1 MINNLS
7 NYFAAEKQESVIFIS
22 VGILAIAVSIWLWIN
37 GHRLKSMAY
46 PLVIIGLMQMVVGS
60 TIFFRTDS
68 QVSALSTQLQ
78 QNPTAMRVEESA
90 RMETVMKNFSIYKAI
105 EMMLLITGVGIII
118 FLQQKDMAA
127 GIGVGLILQSAI
139 TLTLDI
145 FAEARGADYMSA
157 LDRVPL

>member
-1 MINNLS
+1 MINNLGS
-7 NYFAAEKQESVIFIS
+7 YFAAAKQESVIFIS

-46 PLVIIGLMQMVVGS
+46 PLVIIGLMQMAVGS

-90 RMETVMKNFSIYKAI
+90 RMEAVMKNFSIYKAI
-105 EMMLLITGVGIII
+105 EMILLITGVGIII
-118 FLQQKDMAA
+118 FLQQKDVAA
-127 GIGVGLILQSAI
+127 GIGIGLILQSAI

-145 FAEARGADYMSA
+145 FAEARSADYMSA
-157 LDRVPL
+157 LDRVPI

>member
-1 MINNLS
+1 MINNLGS
-7 NYFAAEKQESVIFIS
+7 YFAAEKQESVIFIS

-46 PLVIIGLMQMVVGS
+46 PLVIIGLMQMAVGS

-78 QNPTAMRVEESA
+78 QNPIAVRVEESA
-90 RMETVMKNFSIYKAI
+90 RMEAVMKNFSIYKAI
-105 EMMLLITGVGIII
+105 EMILLITGVGIII
-118 FLQQKDMAA
+118 FLQQKDVAA
-127 GIGVGLILQSAI
+127 GIGIGLILQSAI

-145 FAEARGADYMSA
+145 FAEARSADYMSA
-157 LDRVPL
+157 LDRVPI

>member
-118 FLQQKDMAA
+118 FRNRKIWQQ
-127 GIGVGLILQSAI
+127 
-139 TLTLDI
+139 
-145 FAEARGADYMSA
+145 A
-157 LDRVPL
+157 LASD

>member
-22 VGILAIAVSIWLWIN
+22 IGILAIAVSIWLWIN

-90 RMETVMKNFSIYKAI
+90 RMETVMKNFSFYKAI

>member
-7 NYFAAEKQESVIFIS
+7 SYFAAEKQESVIFIS
-22 VGILAIAVSIWLWIN
+22 VGILAIGVSIWLWIN

-46 PLVIIGLMQMVVGS
+46 PLVIIGLIQMVVGS

-68 QVSALSTQLQ
+68 QVSALNTQLQ

-90 RMETVMKNFSIYKAI
+90 RMETVMKYFSIYKAI

>member
-1 MINNLS
+1 MINNLGS
-7 NYFAAEKQESVIFIS
+7 FFAAEKQESVIFIS

-46 PLVIIGLMQMVVGS
+46 PLVIIGLMQMAVGS

-105 EMMLLITGVGIII
+105 EMILLITGVGIII
-118 FLQQKDMAA
+118 FLQQKDVAA
-127 GIGVGLILQSAI
+127 VIGIGLILQSAI

-145 FAEARGADYMSA
+145 FAEARSADYMSA
-157 LDRVPL
+157 LDRVPI

>member
-90 RMETVMKNFSIYKAI
+90 RMETVMKNFSFYKAI

>member
-1 MINNLS
+1 MINNLGS
-7 NYFAAEKQESVIFIS
+7 YFAAEKQESVIFIS

-46 PLVIIGLMQMVVGS
+46 PLVIIGLMQMAVGS

-78 QNPTAMRVEESA
+78 QNPITMRVEESA
-90 RMETVMKNFSIYKAI
+90 RMEAVMKNFSIYKAI
-105 EMMLLITGVGIII
+105 EMILLITGVGIII
-118 FLQQKDMAA
+118 FLQQKDVAA
-127 GIGVGLILQSAI
+127 GIGIGLILQSAI

-145 FAEARGADYMSA
+145 FAEARSADYMSA
-157 LDRVPL
+157 LDRVPI

>member
-1 MINNLS
+1 MINNLGS
-7 NYFAAEKQESVIFIS
+7 YFAAEKQESVIFIS

-46 PLVIIGLMQMVVGS
+46 PLVIIGLMQMAVGS

-105 EMMLLITGVGIII
+105 EMILLITGVGIII
-118 FLQQKDMAA
+118 FLQQKDVAA
-127 GIGVGLILQSAI
+127 GIGIGLILQSAI

-145 FAEARGADYMSA
+145 FAEARSADYMSA
-157 LDRVPL
+157 LDRVPI

>member
-7 NYFAAEKQESVIFIS
+7 SYFDAEKQESVIFIS

-46 PLVIIGLMQMVVGS
+46 PLVIIGLMQMAVGS

-105 EMMLLITGVGIII
+105 EMILLITGVGIII
-118 FLQQKDMAA
+118 FLQQKDVAA
-127 GIGVGLILQSAI
+127 GIGIGLILQSAI

-145 FAEARGADYMSA
+145 FAEARSADYMSA
-157 LDRVPL
+157 LDRVPI

>member
-1 MINNLS
+1 MINNLGS
-7 NYFAAEKQESVIFIS
+7 YFAAEKQESVIFIS

-46 PLVIIGLMQMVVGS
+46 PLVIIGLMQMAVGS

-78 QNPTAMRVEESA
+78 QNPIAMRVEESA
-90 RMETVMKNFSIYKAI
+90 RMEAVMKNFSIYKAI
-105 EMMLLITGVGIII
+105 EMILLITGVGIII
-118 FLQQKDMAA
+118 FLQQKDVAA
-127 GIGVGLILQSAI
+127 GIGIGLILQSAI

-145 FAEARGADYMSA
+145 FAEARSADYMSA
-157 LDRVPL
+157 LDRVPI

>member
-7 NYFAAEKQESVIFIS
+7 SYFAAEKQESVIFIS

-105 EMMLLITGVGIII
+105 EMMSV
-118 FLQQKDMAA
+118 
-127 GIGVGLILQSAI
+127 
-139 TLTLDI
+139 
-145 FAEARGADYMSA
+145 E
-157 LDRVPL
+157 

>member
-90 RMETVMKNFSIYKAI
+90 RMETVMKYFSIYKAI

>member
-1 MINNLS
+1 MINNIS
-7 NYFAAEKQESVIFIS
+7 SYFVAEKQESVIFLT
-22 VGILAIAVSIWLWIN
+22 VGLLAIGLSVWLWIN

-46 PLVIIGLMQMVVGS
+46 PLVVIALMQIMVGG
-60 TIFFRTDS
+60 TIYLRTDS
-68 QVSALSTQLQ
+68 QLSNLSTQLQ
-78 QNPTAMRVEESA
+78 VNPVALKAEETT
-90 RMETVMKNFSIYKAI
+90 RMQTVMKNFSIYKAI

>member
-1 MINNLS
+1 
-7 NYFAAEKQESVIFIS
+7 
-22 VGILAIAVSIWLWIN
+22 
-37 GHRLKSMAY
+37 
-46 PLVIIGLMQMVVGS
+46 MQMVVGS

-127 GIGVGLILQSAI
+127 GIGVGLILQTAI

-157 LDRVPL
+157 LDRVPI

>member
-1 MINNLS
+1 MINNLGS
-7 NYFAAEKQESVIFIS
+7 FFAAEKQESVIFIS

-46 PLVIIGLMQMVVGS
+46 PLVIIGLMQMAVGS

-78 QNPTAMRVEESA
+78 QNPIAMRVEESA
-90 RMETVMKNFSIYKAI
+90 RMEAVMKNFSIYKAI
-105 EMMLLITGVGIII
+105 EMILLITGVGIII
-118 FLQQKDMAA
+118 FLQQKDVAA
-127 GIGVGLILQSAI
+127 GIGIGLILQSAI

-145 FAEARGADYMSA
+145 FAEARSADYMSA
-157 LDRVPL
+157 LDRVPI